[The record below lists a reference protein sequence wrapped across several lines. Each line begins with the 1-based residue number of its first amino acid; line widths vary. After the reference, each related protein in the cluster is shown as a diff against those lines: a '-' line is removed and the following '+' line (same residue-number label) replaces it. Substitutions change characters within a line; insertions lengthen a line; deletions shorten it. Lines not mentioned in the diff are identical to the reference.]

1 MPFQRSFSAFAL
13 VLTLVPLALLGCSA
27 AGDAGSETKGN
38 GTPTGSG
45 SSSSPGPG
53 GLNTG
58 TGGMPTLGDNLQM
71 EAEKPD
77 SCGQVLPVV
86 YRDFKAFGEPGG
98 HDDFE
103 ASARGIKN
111 SDGTVYKGWNDVGCG
126 LVEPALGADG
136 KPRAYTGLPELVQA
150 MPAVPAGTGKQRRM
164 VAGTGCWTAANP
176 NPTGVCGIGSC
187 VPWDI
192 SPITYAIKSGASFDQ
207 WYNAV
212 ANLNMELPG
221 ELSLVET
228 PPGSGVSVFD
238 TNAFFP
244 IDDKGFGNTPDQQH
258 NYHFTTEIHVK
269 FTYQAGQT
277 FTFRGDDDLWIFVNG
292 KLALDVGGQHQALQG
307 TINFDQQAATL
318 GITPGA
324 SYPMDI
330 FHAERQ
336 TAESNFRIETNIK
349 CFERPD
355 VK

>member
-1 MPFQRSFSAFAL
+1 VLPQRSFSAFAL
-13 VLTLVPLALLGCSA
+13 VLTFVPLALAGCSA
-27 AGDAGSETKGN
+27 AGDGGSSTKSSS
-38 GTPTGSG
+38 TASGSG
-45 SSSSPGPG
+45 SNVPPG
-53 GLNTG
+53 GVTPG
-58 TGGMPTLGDNLQM
+58 TGGMPTLGDNVKM
-71 EAEKPD
+71 ETEKPD

-111 SDGTVYKGWNDVGCG
+111 SDGSVYKGWNDVGCG
-126 LVEPALGADG
+126 LVQPALGADG
-136 KPRAYTGLPELVQA
+136 KPVAYTGAPDLVQA
-150 MPAVPAGTGKQRRM
+150 MPTVPAGTGKQRRM
-164 VAGTGCWTAANP
+164 VAGPGCWSDKNP

-192 SPITYAIKSGASFDQ
+192 SPITYSIKSGTSFAQ
-207 WYNAV
+207 WYNTV

-221 ELSLVET
+221 ELTLVET

-244 IDDKGFGNTPDQQH
+244 IDNMGFGNTPGQAH

-269 FTYQAGQT
+269 FTYLAGQT
-277 FTFRGDDDLWIFVNG
+277 FTFRGDDDLWIFING
-292 KLALDVGGQHQALQG
+292 KLALDVGGQHQALEG

-318 GITPGA
+318 GITVGA
-324 SYPMDI
+324 SYAMDI

-349 CFERPD
+349 CFEPPD